1 MKVTSIN
8 LSWFRGA
15 ADSASL
21 NTELKNIAIYGAN
34 GSGKSTFCDAI
45 EYLIMEG
52 KIDHLRHEYSGV
64 RQEKGIRNTHAPK
77 DAPSIISVE
86 FEGNVSIGV
95 TIDENGS
102 PIFTSDP
109 SAFIDFIQSWKL
121 EQLVLRQDEVA
132 RFVLKHKGDKYSA
145 LLPLLGLQNL
155 EQAASNLSTLNKYIV
170 ERSNLV
176 AKIEK
181 FKLLKDEALKYL
193 PEISEKAVLEILNK
207 LAERYISGK
216 NPTELSELITT
227 LTESI
232 SKSVESLE
240 PAITR
245 YTLLSQIREENLPNK
260 IDAAINTHD
269 KIVGRLDAF
278 LDSRIEILEKAE
290 GWLNTLDKLEGKIN
304 CPACG
309 RPIPIEDF
317 AGHVRSE
324 LKALEELASS
334 RSAARSAQSTLR
346 GSLDKVKGFLSN
358 EALSSWPTVETD
370 RKLNEAISELSK
382 LDLSTWQGEY
392 PIEDITKVSAL
403 VPAILTRI
411 KPILDAASPSN
422 KELLNDLRIVEAS
435 GKIDEIQSL
444 ENDLHRIKRIT
455 EGITSGENA
464 IRSHIKT
471 RTEEIIDQIS
481 GDIQNLWG
489 KLHPGEPIEDVKLYV
504 PSDTDKAID
513 VCLKFFGVE
522 QLSPRLTLS
531 EGHRNSLGL
540 CIFLALSRCGDGE
553 TRPIFLDDVV
563 SSWDREHRGMLTG
576 ILNGGLGD
584 RQILLFTHDREWFHE
599 LRTILPTASWNFLV
613 LKPWSSPSI
622 GLQWSESQDTLDDAR
637 ILIGQDPEAAGN
649 RVRAIMDTQ
658 LAIIAER
665 LRIDM
670 PYKRGDRND
679 HRTCIE
685 FCEKIISNG
694 KKRFRKK
701 VGDSWPEF
709 KEPIDDLHKM
719 HSLLIAWADRGSHT
733 GSLVP
738 NEVEQLIQ
746 TCEMALS
753 RFVCANC
760 ESFVWSADRT
770 SQERLQCTCGD
781 LQWRYRLIGR
791 IEQTISL

>member
-1 MKVTSIN
+1 MMKVTSIN
-8 LSWFRGA
+8 SSWFRGA
-15 ADSASL
+15 AASASL

-45 EYLIMEG
+45 EYLIMQG

-77 DAPSIISVE
+77 GVSSIISIE

-95 TIDENGS
+95 TIDENGI
-102 PIFTSDP
+102 PVFTSDP
-109 SAFIDFIQSWKL
+109 SALIDLVQSWKL

-132 RFVLKHKGDKYSA
+132 RFVVKPKGDKYSA

-155 EQAASNLSTLNKYIV
+155 EQAASNLSTLNRYIV
-170 ERSNLV
+170 ERSGLI
-176 AKIEK
+176 AKTERL
-181 FKLLKDEALKYL
+181 KLLRDEALKYL
-193 PEISEKAVLEILNK
+193 PEISEKAILEILSK
-207 LAERYISGK
+207 VAERHIAGEK
-216 NPTELSELITT
+216 PTKRSELITT

-232 SKSVESLE
+232 SKSVELLE
-240 PAITR
+240 PTITR
-245 YTLLSQIREENLPNK
+245 YTLLSQIRDENLPNK

-269 KIVGRLDAF
+269 KIAGRLDAF
-278 LDSRIEILEKAE
+278 LDSRIGILQNAE
-290 GWLNTLDKLEGKIN
+290 GWLSKLDKLEGEIN

-334 RSAARSAQSTLR
+334 RSAARSAQSTLK
-346 GSLDKVKGFLSN
+346 GSLDKVKGFLAN
-358 EALSSWPTVETD
+358 EALSSWPTVKTD
-370 RKLNEAISELSK
+370 PELNEAISGLSK

-392 PIEDITKVSAL
+392 PTEDIAKVSAL
-403 VPAILTRI
+403 VPLILTRI
-411 KPILDAASPSN
+411 KPILDATPPSS
-422 KELLNDLRIVEAS
+422 KELFKDLKIVEAC
-435 GKIDEIQSL
+435 GNIDEIQSL
-444 ENDLHRIKRIT
+444 EDDLNRIRRIT
-455 EGITSGENA
+455 KGITSGENA
-464 IRSHIKT
+464 IRSNIKT
-471 RTEEIIDQIS
+471 RTEELIDQIS

-504 PSDTDKAID
+504 PSDADKAID

-599 LRTILPTASWNFLV
+599 LRTILPTASWKFLV

-637 ILIGQDPEAAGN
+637 VLIDTDPEAAGN

-670 PYKRGDRND
+670 LYKRGDRND
-679 HRTCIE
+679 RRTCIE

-701 VGDSWPEF
+701 AGDSWPEF
-709 KEPIDDLHKM
+709 KEPIDDWHRM
-719 HSLLIAWADRGSHT
+719 HSLLIAWADRSSHA

-746 TCEMALS
+746 TCEIALS
-753 RFVCANC
+753 RFKCAKC

-781 LQWRYRLIGR
+781 LQWSYG
-791 IEQTISL
+791 

>member
-1 MKVTSIN
+1 MMKITSID

-21 NTELKNIAIYGAN
+21 NTEFKNIAIYGAN

-77 DAPSIISVE
+77 GAPSTISVQ
-86 FEGNVSIGV
+86 FEGDISIHV

-102 PIFTSDP
+102 PVFTSAP
-109 SAFIDFIQSWKL
+109 SEFIDFIQSWKL

-132 RFVLKHKGDKYSA
+132 RFVIKPKGDKYSA

-155 EQAASNLSTLNKYIV
+155 EQAASNLNTLNRYIL
-170 ERSNLV
+170 ERSDLV
-176 AKIEK
+176 AKTERL
-181 FKLLKDEALKYL
+181 KLLKEGALKYL
-193 PEISEKAVLEILNK
+193 PEISEKAVLEILRK
-207 LAERYISGK
+207 VAERHISGEK
-216 NPTELSELITT
+216 PTKRSKLITI
-227 LTESI
+227 LAESI

-245 YTLLSQIREENLPNK
+245 YTLLTQIRDENLPNK
-260 IDAAINTHD
+260 IDVAINTHN
-269 KIVGRLDAF
+269 KVAGRLDAF
-278 LDSRIEILEKAE
+278 LDSRIEILQSAE
-290 GWLNTLDKLEGKIN
+290 GWINKLDKLEGKIN

-309 RPIPIEDF
+309 RPISIEDF

-324 LKALEELASS
+324 LKTLEELASL
-334 RSAARSAQSTLR
+334 RSAARSAQSTLK
-346 GSLDKVKGFLSN
+346 GSLDKVKGFLTN
-358 EALSSWPTVETD
+358 EAISSWPTIKTD
-370 RKLNEAISELSK
+370 PKLNEAISGLSK
-382 LDLSTWQGEY
+382 LDLATWQREY
-392 PIEDITKVSAL
+392 PAEDIAKVSAL
-403 VPAILTRI
+403 VPVILMCI
-411 KPILDAASPSN
+411 KPILDATPPSN
-422 KELLNDLRIVEAS
+422 KELVNDLRIVEACE
-435 GKIDEIQSL
+435 KVDEIQSL
-444 ENDLHRIKRIT
+444 EGDLNRIKRIA
-455 EGITSGENA
+455 EGVTSGENA
-464 IRSHIKT
+464 IRSHLKT
-471 RTEEIIDQIS
+471 RTGEILAHIS
-481 GDIQNLWG
+481 GDIQNFWD
-489 KLHPGEPIEDVKLYV
+489 KLHPGEPIEDVKLYI
-504 PSDTDKAID
+504 PSDADKAID
-513 VCLKFFGVE
+513 ICLKFFGVE
-522 QLSPRLTLS
+522 QPSPRLTLS

-540 CIFLALSRCGDGE
+540 CIFLALSRCGDSE

-576 ILNGGLGD
+576 ILNGGLGN
-584 RQILLFTHDREWFHE
+584 RQIFLFTHDREWFHE
-599 LRTILPTASWNFLV
+599 LRIILPTASWKFLV
-613 LKPWSSPSI
+613 LKPWNNPAI
-622 GLQWSESQDTLDDAR
+622 GLQWSESQNTLDDAK
-637 ILIGQDPEAAGN
+637 ILIDQNPEAAGN

-665 LRIDM
+665 LQIDM

-685 FCEKIISNG
+685 FCEKIISDG

-701 VGDSWPEF
+701 IGNSWAEF
-709 KEPIDDLHKM
+709 KEPIEDWQKM

-746 TCEMALS
+746 TCETALS
-753 RFVCANC
+753 RFKCANC
-760 ESFVWSADRT
+760 ESFVWSADST

-781 LQWRYRLIGR
+781 LQWRYG
-791 IEQTISL
+791 

>member
-1 MKVTSIN
+1 MMKVTNIN

-15 ADSASL
+15 ADSASF
-21 NTELKNIAIYGAN
+21 NTELKNIVIYGAN
-34 GSGKSTFCDAI
+34 GSGKSSFCDAI
-45 EYLIMEG
+45 EYLIMKG

-64 RQEKGIRNTHAPK
+64 RQEKGVRNTHAPQ
-77 DAPSIISVE
+77 DVPSVISVD
-86 FEGNVSIGV
+86 FEGDINIGA
-95 TIDENGS
+95 TIDEYGS
-102 PIFTSDP
+102 PVFTSNP
-109 SAFIDFIQSWKL
+109 SGFIDFVQSWNI
-121 EQLVLRQDEVA
+121 EQLILRQDEVA
-132 RFVLKHKGDKYSA
+132 RFVLKPKGDKYSA
-145 LLPLLGLQNL
+145 LLPLLGLQSL
-155 EQAASNLSTLNKYIV
+155 EQAASNLDTLNKYIF

-176 AKIEK
+176 AKTERLR
-181 FKLLKDEALKYL
+181 LLKDEALKYL
-193 PEISEKAVLEILNK
+193 PEISEKTVLEILSK
-207 LAERYISGK
+207 LAERHIAGEK
-216 NPTELSELITT
+216 PAKLSELITT

-232 SKSVESLE
+232 SKSVDSLE

-245 YTLLSQIREENLPNK
+245 YTLLSQIRDENLLDK
-260 IDAAINTHD
+260 IDVAINTHN

-278 LDSRIEILEKAE
+278 LDSRIEILQNAE
-290 GWLNTLDKLEGKIN
+290 GWLNKLDKLEGEIN

-324 LKALEELASS
+324 LKDLEELASS
-334 RSAARSAQSTLR
+334 RSTARSAQSTLR
-346 GSLDKVKGFLSN
+346 GSLEKVKGFLAN
-358 EALSSWPTVETD
+358 EALSSWPAVETD
-370 RKLNEAISELSK
+370 RKLNEATSELSK
-382 LDLSTWQGEY
+382 LDLSTWQDEY
-392 PIEDITKVSAL
+392 PAEDIIKVSTL
-403 VPAILTRI
+403 VPVILTRI

-422 KELLNDLRIVEAS
+422 KELFNDLRIVEAS
-435 GKIDEIQSL
+435 GNINEIQNL
-444 ENDLHRIKRIT
+444 EKEVNRVRRIT
-455 EGITSGENA
+455 EYLTLGKNA
-464 IRSHIKT
+464 IRSHIKA
-471 RTEEIIDQIS
+471 RTEEIITQIS

-489 KLHPGEPIEDVKLYV
+489 KLHPGEPIEDVKLYI
-504 PSDTDKAID
+504 PSDADRAID

-522 QLSPRLTLS
+522 QPSPRLTLS

-576 ILNGGLGD
+576 ILNEGLGD

-599 LRTILPTASWNFLV
+599 LRTILPTASWKFLV

-622 GLQWSESQDTLDDAR
+622 GLQWSESQDTLDDAK
-637 ILIGQDPEAAGN
+637 ILIGQYPEAAGN

-665 LRIDM
+665 LQIVM

-709 KEPIDDLHKM
+709 EEPIDDWHRM

-746 TCEMALS
+746 TCEIALS
-753 RFVCANC
+753 RFKCANC

-781 LQWRYRLIGR
+781 LQWRYG
-791 IEQTISL
+791 